1 MTDIQW
7 LHAALLTAAVVYGA
21 FVIGATLLVIRARR
35 AAERDQIVRAMEM
48 DLLAELR
55 RDGLI

>member
-1 MTDIQW
+1 MTDLQW
-7 LHAALLTAAVVYGA
+7 LHAALLTAAVVYGG

-35 AAERDQIVRAMEM
+35 RAERDQIVRAMEL

-55 RDGLI
+55 RNGLI